1 MNIPPF
7 TLNRQYR
14 EIGPE
19 IEEAVQ
25 KVLRCGQFIGGE
37 EIDKFEKA
45 FASLIGTN
53 HVISCNSGT
62 DALILALRAFDIGL
76 GDEVITSSFS
86 FFATAEAISAVGAR
100 PVFVDINPDNFLLDV
115 EQIENVITPNTK
127 AIMPVHLFGNAV
139 NMDKIT
145 DIASKYDLKVIEDC
159 AQATGSMWNSKK
171 VGGIGDI
178 GCFSFFPTKN
188 LGAAGDGGAVTTS
201 NESLAI
207 KIRELAIHGS
217 PKRYHHTRLGYNS
230 RLDTIQAAILNVK
243 IKWIIKWVNDRQK
256 ISKNYINLIKKNQ
269 FLKLPISNSES
280 SYHSWNQFVI
290 RIKNLSYSSEKKFSE
305 LFETDFIKNNS
316 FRNALKKKLLEKGI
330 NSIIYYPIPIHAQE
344 AYKNNNYDRENLLN
358 TELISTEVLSLPMYP
373 ELSFEEQ
380 KYIAE
385 NLNLILKEFVDDAQM
400 SA

>member
-25 KVLRCGQFIGGE
+25 KVLRRGQFIGGE
-37 EIDKFEKA
+37 EIDQFENT

-62 DALILALRAFDIGL
+62 DALILALRSFDIGL

-100 PVFVDINPDNFLLDV
+100 PVFVDINPDTFLLDV
-115 EQIENVITPNTK
+115 EQIENLITPNTK
-127 AIMPVHLFGNAV
+127 AIIPVHLFGNSV

-145 DIASKYDLKVIEDC
+145 EIASKYDLKVIEDC

-171 VGGIGDI
+171 VGSIGDI

-188 LGAAGDGGAVTTS
+188 LGGAGDGGAVTTS

-243 IKWIIKWVNDRQK
+243 IKWIKKWINDRQK
-256 ISKNYINLIKKNQ
+256 ISKNYINLIEKNQ
-269 FLKLPISNSES
+269 FLKLPIINSES
-280 SYHSWNQFVI
+280 TFHSWNQFVI
-290 RIKNLSYSSEKKFSE
+290 RIKNLSYSSEKPFSD
-305 LFETDFIKNNS
+305 LFETDVIKNNS

-380 KYIAE
+380 KYIAD

>member
-1 MNIPPF
+1 M
-7 TLNRQYR
+7 
-14 EIGPE
+14 
-19 IEEAVQ
+19 
-25 KVLRCGQFIGGE
+25 
-37 EIDKFEKA
+37 
-45 FASLIGTN
+45 
-53 HVISCNSGT
+53 
-62 DALILALRAFDIGL
+62 
-76 GDEVITSSFS
+76 
-86 FFATAEAISAVGAR
+86 
-100 PVFVDINPDNFLLDV
+100 
-115 EQIENVITPNTK
+115 
-127 AIMPVHLFGNAV
+127 
-139 NMDKIT
+139 
-145 DIASKYDLKVIEDC
+145 
-159 AQATGSMWNSKK
+159 
-171 VGGIGDI
+171 
-178 GCFSFFPTKN
+178 
-188 LGAAGDGGAVTTS
+188 
-201 NESLAI
+201 
-207 KIRELAIHGS
+207 
-217 PKRYHHTRLGYNS
+217 
-230 RLDTIQAAILNVK
+230 
-243 IKWIIKWVNDRQK
+243 NDRQK